1 MNTHL
6 QSSLN
11 AFGMRSIDLTLRETQ
26 CLTLPPCGHVFI
38 FSCAGCDSAQPE
50 IPLFLM
56 LRFGV
61 QSPLSH
67 QWFSAGNTPGECGCA
82 CTAPHPL

>member
-1 MNTHL
+1 MNTIYIAVINVL
-6 QSSLN
+6 
-11 AFGMRSIDLTLRETQ
+11 GKRSIDLILRRTQ

-38 FSCAGCDSAQPE
+38 FSCAGYDSAQPE

-82 CTAPHPL
+82 CTAQHPL